1 MSKRPGCDGRV
12 TLTGRGAAMG
22 EKKPFLL
29 RLSPELYES
38 LRRWAESELRSV
50 NGQVEWILREAVERR
65 MKGGEEKKKGK

>member
-1 MSKRPGCDGRV
+1 MV
-12 TLTGRGAAMG
+12 

-50 NGQVEWILREAVERR
+50 NGQVEWILREAVERK
-65 MKGGEEKKKGK
+65 MKGGGEKTKGRG

>member
-1 MSKRPGCDGRV
+1 
-12 TLTGRGAAMG
+12 MG

-29 RLSPELYES
+29 RLSPELYEA

-65 MKGGEEKKKGK
+65 TKGGGEKKQGKG

>member
-1 MSKRPGCDGRV
+1 V
-12 TLTGRGAAMG
+12 G

-50 NGQVEWILREAVERR
+50 NGQVEWILRDAVERR
-65 MKGGEEKKKGK
+65 MKDGGEKKKGK

>member
-1 MSKRPGCDGRV
+1 
-12 TLTGRGAAMG
+12 MG

-38 LRRWAESELRSV
+38 LRRWAECELRSV
-50 NGQVEWILREAVERR
+50 NGQVEWILRETVERR

>member
-1 MSKRPGCDGRV
+1 
-12 TLTGRGAAMG
+12 MG

-50 NGQVEWILREAVERR
+50 NGQVEWILREAVDRR
-65 MKGGEEKKKGK
+65 MRDAREKKKGA

>member
-1 MSKRPGCDGRV
+1 
-12 TLTGRGAAMG
+12 MG

-50 NGQVEWILREAVERR
+50 NGQVEWILREAVDRR
-65 MKGGEEKKKGK
+65 MKGAEEKKKGK

>member
-1 MSKRPGCDGRV
+1 
-12 TLTGRGAAMG
+12 MG

-38 LRRWAESELRSV
+38 LRRWAESEFRSV

-65 MKGGEEKKKGK
+65 MKGEGDKKQGRG